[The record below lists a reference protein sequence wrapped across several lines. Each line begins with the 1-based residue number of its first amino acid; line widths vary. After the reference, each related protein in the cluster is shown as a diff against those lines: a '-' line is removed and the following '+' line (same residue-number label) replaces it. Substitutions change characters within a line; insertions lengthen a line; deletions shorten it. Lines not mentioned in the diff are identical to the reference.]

1 MSKPEILAFHRPT
14 QEGVSPRGF
23 GFLEY
28 ASISD
33 IERRGFILRD
43 TLTIKIQINIV

>member
-14 QEGVSPRGF
+14 QHMNPKAY

-28 ASISD
+28 ARINDIISN
-33 IERRGFILRD
+33 GFVCNNTI
-43 TLTIKIQINIV
+43 TIKIEVNIV